1 MYGASPRSYLYDN
14 DGRGH
19 FTDVTGQV
27 APGLFKIGMVTGAL
41 WRDVEGDAR
50 KELIV
55 SGEWMSPRI
64 FRYKDRQFTEL
75 HDTGLDQLYGW
86 WQTLSA
92 GDVNGD
98 GREDL
103 IIGNIGENFYLK
115 PDAAHP
121 VRLWVTDFDGNGEVD
136 QFLTRTVEGRDVPV
150 FLKREITEQFPG
162 LKKDNLKHSDY
173 ARKSIQDL
181 FPAKLL
187 AGSEKRLFNYCSS
200 IVAINEGKGH
210 FTARPLPYQVQLSS
224 VNAILPTDINEDGK
238 TDLLLSG
245 NLFGFPPQF
254 GRLDASYG
262 HVLLGD
268 GRGGF
273 QVMEQAKTGLLLKGE
288 GKDIQQIQTAKGKRY
303 LFTQNDQAPVLMKKR
318 EKPV

>member
-1 MYGASPRSYLYDN
+1 M
-14 DGRGH
+14 
-19 FTDVTGQV
+19 
-27 APGLFKIGMVTGAL
+27 
-41 WRDVEGDAR
+41 
-50 KELIV
+50 
-55 SGEWMSPRI
+55 
-64 FRYKDRQFTEL
+64 
-75 HDTGLDQLYGW
+75 
-86 WQTLSA
+86 
-92 GDVNGD
+92 
-98 GREDL
+98 
-103 IIGNIGENFYLK
+103 
-115 PDAAHP
+115 
-121 VRLWVTDFDGNGEVD
+121 
-136 QFLTRTVEGRDVPV
+136 
-150 FLKREITEQFPG
+150 
-162 LKKDNLKHSDY
+162 KHSDY

-181 FPAKLL
+181 FTAKLL

-200 IVAINEGKGH
+200 MVAINDGKGH

-288 GKDIQQIQTAKGKRY
+288 GKDIQQIQTVKGKRY

-318 EKPV
+318 DKPV